1 MFLEI
6 DQMRSHMVFHDLGH
20 ETCHGPASARDEMH
34 DLLTPR
40 LIGEGPLNTLDL
52 PADSAHA
59 CQQLSLIA
67 NRMAHRVPS

>member
-6 DQMRSHMVFHDLGH
+6 DQMGSHVVFHDLGH
-20 ETCHGPASARDEMH
+20 ETCHGSASARDEVH

-40 LIGEGPLNTLDL
+40 LIGEGPFNTLDL

-59 CQQLSLIA
+59 RQQLSLIA
-67 NRMAHRVPS
+67 NRMTHRVS